1 MHLAIEGLF
10 WILAALLAGAAGYLL
25 LLTAASFRAMPR
37 PRREAGPAKRFAVMA
52 PAHNE
57 EETIAGLLDSLA
69 GLDYPSSHYSVFV
82 VADNCTDATAA
93 VARARGARVY
103 ERADREQ
110 RGKGY
115 ALRWLLER
123 IAETGEKYDAFVI
136 FDADSRVDPAFLRVM
151 DETLAREDEVLQA
164 HYSVLNPGEGIG
176 AAIRFAALALVNY
189 LRPLGKN
196 ALGCSTGLKGNG
208 MCFPAAVI
216 RRHGWAAY
224 SLAEDAEHGVRLLLD
239 GIRTRFVPE
248 ARVWAEMPP
257 GVRESRSQ
265 NLRWEAGRLLV
276 VRKWVPQLVRHA
288 VRHRD
293 LVALEAAIDLLVPPL
308 SALVAGTLLL
318 ALMALLPG
326 LGGTW
331 WVPTGIGV
339 ALGGHVLVG
348 LIRIKAP
355 RSVWRSLLYAPGYC
369 AWKLALYASATARAP
384 SEWVR
389 TRRFSASR

>member
-1 MHLAIEGLF
+1 M
-10 WILAALLAGAAGYLL
+10 
-25 LLTAASFRAMPR
+25 
-37 PRREAGPAKRFAVMA
+37 V

-57 EETIAGLLDSLA
+57 EATIYGLLDSLA
-69 GLDYPSSHYSVFV
+69 AHYSASHCSVFV
-82 VADNCTDATAA
+82 VAENCTDATAA
-93 VARARGARVY
+93 VARAQCSRLARGSGTP
-103 ERADREQ
+103 
-110 RGKGY
+110 GKGY

-123 IAETGEKYDAFVI
+123 IAETGEVNAFVI
-136 FDADSRVDPAFLRVM
+136 FDATFSVDRFLRVM
-151 DETLAREDEVLQA
+151 DETLARDDEVLQA

-257 GVRESRSQ
+257 GVSESRSQ
-265 NLRWEAGRLLV
+265 NLRWEAGRLLSCASGFPAPSI
-276 VRKWVPQLVRHA
+276 RLAAPRPGGAGGGGRSPGAPAFGLVG
-288 VRHRD
+288 
-293 LVALEAAIDLLVPPL
+293 
-308 SALVAGTLLL
+308 GTLLL
-318 ALMALLPG
+318 GLLALLQG
-326 LGGTW
+326 LGGAW
-331 WVPTGIGV
+331 WCRPASGSLSAVTSSSSCSDQ
-339 ALGGHVLVG
+339 
-348 LIRIKAP
+348 AP

-369 AWKLALYASATARAP
+369 VWSWRSMPPRRRARPRNGCEPGGSAHCAEAAGRGRARYWKVRRM
-384 SEWVR
+384 SEPTTSSTKRVV
-389 TRRFSASR
+389 